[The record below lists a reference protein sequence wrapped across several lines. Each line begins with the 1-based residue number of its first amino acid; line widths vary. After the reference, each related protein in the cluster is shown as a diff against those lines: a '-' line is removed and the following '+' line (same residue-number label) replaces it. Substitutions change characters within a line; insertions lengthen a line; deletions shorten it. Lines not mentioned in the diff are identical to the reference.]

1 MSRIFNKMDK
11 LLLILTIF
19 MFVFGLFMIL
29 DASSMKSFL
38 EYGTNTKYFTKQ
50 LVILFIS
57 LIAYIFILRIPTK
70 KYRKITMP
78 ITMLLLGMLLYLLFF
93 GKITSGA
100 KSWIY
105 IGDFGLQPSEFAK
118 LGVILLM
125 SCFYKANYR
134 TLDDWKTILFPV
146 VVSAIIFLLVF
157 FQPDGG
163 TSIIIFL
170 ITVMLFYASPVKKD
184 KIK

>member
-70 KYRKITMP
+70 KYRKI
-78 ITMLLLGMLLYLLFF
+78 I
-93 GKITSGA
+93 
-100 KSWIY
+100 
-105 IGDFGLQPSEFAK
+105 
-118 LGVILLM
+118 
-125 SCFYKANYR
+125 
-134 TLDDWKTILFPV
+134 
-146 VVSAIIFLLVF
+146 
-157 FQPDGG
+157 
-163 TSIIIFL
+163 
-170 ITVMLFYASPVKKD
+170 
-184 KIK
+184 